1 MVPCSIE
8 GFPDGS
14 GLKNLP
20 AMQDSKEIQVGF
32 LGGKDPLEEEMA
44 THSSILPRE
53 SHGQRNL
60 AVTKGQTRLNQLRMS
75 MSTFSVC
82 LCLAY
87 YTYHN
92 AFKVPLCTCKV

>member
-8 GFPDGS
+8 GFPGGS

-20 AMQDSKEIQVGF
+20 AMQDSKEMQVGF
-32 LGGKDPLEEEMA
+32 LGGKDPLEEVMA

-53 SHGQRNL
+53 SHGQRSL
-60 AVTKGQTRLNQLRMS
+60 AVTKGQTRLNQLNMS
-75 MSTFSVC
+75 MSTFCVC